1 MTQFAWHIHH
11 EVLVEPLTEPIENR
25 IAFIRTNKPD
35 DEIETRLR
43 LLKPVQGVL
52 PVAVVEAWKA
62 YDEAWKAYDEA
73 WTARDEAWK
82 AYDEA
87 WKAYDEAWKARDEAW
102 KARVEAEKAY
112 VEVWNAYVEAGK
124 ACDEAWKAYVEEIEA
139 LHAIECPNCPWDGH
153 TIFPKEKP

>member
-25 IAFIRTNKPD
+25 IAFIRTNKPE

-62 YDEAWKAYDEA
+62 YDEVWKAYDEVEKA
-73 WTARDEAWK
+73 YDEAEKAYDEAGKARVEAWK
-82 AYDEA
+82 AYVEA
-87 WKAYDEAWKARDEAW
+87 GKAYDEAWKARDEAW
-102 KARVEAEKAY
+102 KAR
-112 VEVWNAYVEAGK
+112 
-124 ACDEAWKAYVEEIEA
+124 DEEIDA